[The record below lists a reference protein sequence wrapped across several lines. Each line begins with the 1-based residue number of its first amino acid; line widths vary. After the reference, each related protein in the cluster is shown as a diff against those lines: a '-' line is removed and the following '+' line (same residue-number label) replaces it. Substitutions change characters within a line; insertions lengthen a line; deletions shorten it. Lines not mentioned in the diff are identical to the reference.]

1 MADKTGKRPQKRPVL
16 MKDIAAHLGI
26 SRAAVSYVLNQ
37 SPQMDSMSQE
47 TIERVQTAAR
57 ELGYRPNEIA
67 RAMKTGKTRTIG
79 FITHP
84 LQWESNVMVMH
95 GATEQAFTS
104 QYTIK
109 YIPTNEQNDNPE
121 QIARLCIDQKLAGI
135 ICMNIDYPF
144 LKKMYSILDAA
155 HLPMAQ
161 VVNGFSD
168 LGHIIITADDAMGT
182 HNMIEHL
189 AGLGHKKIAMMTN
202 SKEQPSSATR
212 ITCFTAAMQTLG
224 LSVPKSYIREG
235 HFDPKTIARETR
247 ALLRLKNPPT
257 AVFCDN
263 DPTAMSVIN
272 TLRREGIQVPEEMSV
287 GGYVN
292 LSVGRFFDPPLTTV
306 THPFSELGATAAQEL
321 IQEIEARSP
330 SQKPV
335 TISLPTH
342 LVERA
347 STGPVRP

>member
-1 MADKTGKRPQKRPVL
+1 
-16 MKDIAAHLGI
+16 
-26 SRAAVSYVLNQ
+26 
-37 SPQMDSMSQE
+37 MDSMSQT
-47 TIERVQTAAR
+47 TIERIQKAAK

-104 QYTIK
+104 GYTIK

-121 QIARLCIDQKLAGI
+121 QIAQHCIDQKLAGI

-144 LKKMYSILDAA
+144 LKKMYSILGAT
-155 HLPMAQ
+155 HLPLAQ
-161 VVNGFSD
+161 VVNGFSE
-168 LGHIIITADDAMGT
+168 LGHIIITADDTMGT
-182 HNMIEHL
+182 QKMIEHL

-202 SKEQPSSATR
+202 SKEQPSSAAR
-212 ITCFTAAMQTLG
+212 IASFKAAMQALG

-235 HFDPKTIARETR
+235 HFDPDKIARETR
-247 ALLRLKNPPT
+247 ELLRLKNPPT

-272 TLRREGIQVPEEMSV
+272 TLRRKGIKVPEEISV

-306 THPFSELGATAAQEL
+306 SHPFSELGATTAREL
-321 IQEIEARSP
+321 ILEIETRTPAQRTI
-330 SQKPV
+330 

-347 STGPVRP
+347 STAPVHS